1 MENLKVKV
9 NNEAESKEVQELF
22 FELGYDFHFGGKLY
36 CNTHLGLVTANKE
49 GLMANIELDGF
60 EYKELT
66 IQQLKDM
73 VVLKR
78 KDVCDATHACDTFQ
92 KGKVI

>member
-22 FELGYDFHFGGKLY
+22 FELGYDFYFGGKLY
-36 CNTHLGLVTANKE
+36 CNTHLDIVTANKD

-60 EYKELT
+60 EYKEPI
-66 IQQLKDM
+66 IQQLRDL

-78 KDVCDATHACDTFQ
+78 NSIDDF
-92 KGKVI
+92 